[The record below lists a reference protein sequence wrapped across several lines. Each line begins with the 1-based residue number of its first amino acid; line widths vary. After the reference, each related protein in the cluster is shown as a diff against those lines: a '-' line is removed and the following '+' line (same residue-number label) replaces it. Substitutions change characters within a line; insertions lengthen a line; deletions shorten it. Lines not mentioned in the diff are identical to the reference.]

1 MSDHPASDPSELT
14 TKQLLREITILRELI
29 NAMFDGSQRITEEKF
44 NAVTGQFNLIE
55 RQRVEQKADTKAAVD
70 AALTAQ
76 KEAVKEQTTAS
87 ERAIA
92 KSEAATKEQL
102 TQLSATFTQAIKGLT
117 DILNDTKERVSKS
130 ESASQGS
137 NGVQS
142 KFLAIAA
149 VCAAVGGLILNI
161 MLNTPK

>member
-1 MSDHPASDPSELT
+1 MGDQPATDPSELT

-29 NAMFDGSQRITEEKF
+29 DAMYKGAEQITAEKF
-44 NAVTGQFNLIE
+44 NAVTGQFELIE
-55 RQRVEQKADTKAAVD
+55 RQRVEQKMDTKAAVD

-102 TQLSATFTQAIKGLT
+102 NQLSATFTAAIKGLT
-117 DILNDTKERVSKS
+117 DILNDTKERVSKN
-130 ESASQGS
+130 ESARQGS
-137 NGVQS
+137 GDTVT
-142 KFLAIAA
+142 KMIAIIA
-149 VCAAVGGLILNI
+149 VCAAVAGFVLNI
-161 MLNTPK
+161 YQNGK

>member
-29 NAMFDGSQRITEEKF
+29 NAMFDGSQRISEEKF
-44 NAVTGQFNLIE
+44 NAVSGKFDLIE
-55 RQRVEQKADTKAAVD
+55 RQRIEQKMDTKAAVD

-117 DILNDTKERVSKS
+117 DILNDTKERVSKG
-130 ESASQGS
+130 ESAAQGGS
-137 NGVQS
+137 GVQS
-142 KFLAIAA
+142 RYLAVAA
-149 VCAAVGGLILNI
+149 VLAAGGSLLLNI
-161 MLNTPK
+161 FINSK